1 MLNVIADTAA
11 GIDPQAVGIIIASVV
26 SSMITY
32 GVTTRKRQGQASPD
46 DEAKRVYLE
55 DKFAT
60 REEVKA
66 IKEDLDGMRSLI
78 RKTEIRAHERMDN
91 LANTMGELVGIVSVI
106 RDHVCKPKTRI

>member
-32 GVTTRKRQGQASPD
+32 GVTTRKRQASPD